1 MPDST
6 SEAIDRLFDVID
18 KGVDTADRLF
28 NRGKEVADLHRTR
41 RTKREVIEAEA
52 TPRPTKKVAKPAA
65 ASTPTSTPT
74 STAVVRKPHFYITEA
89 VDPKSG
95 TAIFVVTDG
104 GNARTECGTRAFAH
118 QILQALEKA

>member
-41 RTKREVIEAEA
+41 RPKREVIEAEA
-52 TPRPTKKVAKPAA
+52 TQRPKKVTKPAA
-65 ASTPTSTPT
+65 ASTPP
-74 STAVVRKPHFYITEA
+74 STAVVRKPRFYIIEA

-95 TAIFVVTDG
+95 ATIFVVTDG

-118 QILQALEKA
+118 QILQALEKAQ